1 MELRHLRYFLCVA
14 DEMHFGRAAK
24 RLGISQPPLSQ
35 QIRALEDELGVRL
48 FDRTSRRVRL
58 TEAGALFL
66 PEAQATV
73 RQADYAI
80 QTAQRAGRGETGRLR
95 LGFSTS
101 AAFVPNVMDKL
112 AEFRRRN
119 PIVALQLDE
128 LPRGEQLDR
137 LARGELD
144 IGILRVFEPP
154 SLPPGFQATCLR
166 RDGMIL
172 AMQRDHPLALRPDK
186 PTLADLRSEA
196 LIMYGS
202 INGAGFNEH
211 LIAHCEKAGFRP
223 NISIEAS
230 SFAALL
236 GLTAA
241 GFGVSLL
248 TQPLGRLNLDTVALR
263 EIKVPF
269 ESELLLIR
277 SSSASPATRAFCAL
291 LSQSRTDRDE
301 SDSPNDAT
309 SRRFARTAN

>member
-14 DEMHFGRAAK
+14 EEMHFGRAAK

-35 QIRALEDELGVRL
+35 QIRAMEEELGVRL

-58 TEAGALFL
+58 TEAGTLFL
-66 PEAQATV
+66 PEAQATI

-80 QTAQRAGRGETGRLR
+80 QTARRAGRGETGRLR
-95 LGFSTS
+95 VGFSTS
-101 AAFVPNVMDKL
+101 VAFVPRVMDRL

-119 PIVALQLDE
+119 PLVALQVDE
-128 LPRGEQLDR
+128 MPRGEQLDR
-137 LARGELD
+137 LNRGDLD
-144 IGILRVFEPP
+144 IGILRVFEAPT
-154 SLPPGFQATCLR
+154 LPTGFQTSCLQ

-172 AMQRDHPLALRPDK
+172 AMRRDHPLALRKAD
-186 PTLADLRSEA
+186 PTLDDLRGQP

-211 LIAHCEKAGFRP
+211 LIAHCENAGFHP
-223 NISIEAS
+223 DISIEAS

-241 GFGVSLL
+241 GFGVSIL
-248 TQPLGRLNLDTVALR
+248 TQPFGRLNLDTLSLR
-263 EIKVPF
+263 EIDMPF

-277 SSSASPATRAFCAL
+277 SVNASPAARAFCSTL
-291 LSQSRTDRDE
+291 DE
-301 SDSPNDAT
+301 TGPIKNRPEA
-309 SRRFARTAN
+309 